1 MAWSFRKSFN
11 FGPLRVNLSKKGF
24 GFSVG
29 GRGFRAGRDSQGR
42 GYTQTSIPGTGIYNR
57 QYLPS
62 GGGAKAASHPTQHAA
77 PSHPVPSKSGVLQN
91 QGKVSPGTKY
101 LALLMGVGGLV
112 WLLMR
117 IFTR

>member
-1 MAWSFRKSFN
+1 MAWSFRKSLN

-29 GRGFRAGRDSQGR
+29 GRGFRAGRDAQGR
-42 GYTQTSIPGTGIYNR
+42 GYTQMSVPGTGIYNR
-57 QYLPS
+57 QYLSS
-62 GGGAKAASHPTQHAA
+62 GAGAKASQPTQHAA
-77 PSHPVPSKSGVLQN
+77 PLTRVPSKFGTLQIR
-91 QGKVSPGTKY
+91 GKISPSTRY

-117 IFTR
+117 LLAH